1 LPKFQAVDS
10 EGNQVISDQLSGR
23 VAVVVF
29 FDPDSVLAWRT
40 LSELGKKQ
48 RSQTNPGTFILG
60 FASQRTTSDV
70 PPDINSTKKEFQI
83 PFPVVRD
90 QDKHFSEAFQ
100 SPSCCDYL
108 NVYDKQGTLKT
119 SMKLS
124 ESYEKLDSL
133 LSDAP
138 AVSPAVE
145 HPFALT
151 AEEVVTRIKISDQ
164 SGNNVPLPT
173 APRGLTI
180 LNLFS
185 DFCSEC
191 LTGNRL
197 QTMGRLN
204 QFHRPS
210 SKTFIVFSKKTFS
223 NKDIQNFKAMLPLSD
238 SLVQGDIEVAEPF
251 LIKGKLLI
259 VLDANKRLIWQER
272 AGMTEDQVLA
282 DVSHLLQSSAN

>member
-1 LPKFQAVDS
+1 
-10 EGNQVISDQLSGR
+10 
-23 VAVVVF
+23 
-29 FDPDSVLAWRT
+29 
-40 LSELGKKQ
+40 
-48 RSQTNPGTFILG
+48 
-60 FASQRTTSDV
+60 
-70 PPDINSTKKEFQI
+70 
-83 PFPVVRD
+83 
-90 QDKHFSEAFQ
+90 
-100 SPSCCDYL
+100 
-108 NVYDKQGTLKT
+108 
-119 SMKLS
+119 MKLS